1 MRIDILSIFP
11 EMLAGPLGTS
21 LLGKAQGDGRLEVAL
36 TNIRD
41 FATDKHCSV
50 DDSPWNE

>member
-50 DDSPWNE
+50 DDSPG